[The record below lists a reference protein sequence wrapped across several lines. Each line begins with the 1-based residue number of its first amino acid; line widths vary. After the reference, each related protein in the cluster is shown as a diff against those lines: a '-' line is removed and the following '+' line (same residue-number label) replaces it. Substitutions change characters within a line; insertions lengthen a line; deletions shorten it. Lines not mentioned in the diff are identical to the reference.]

1 MQQQIRHGGP
11 GREGARLD
19 RVRLNEAVTHVVFGG
34 RRRRVY
40 ARITALSGARPGDRV
55 LDIGCGGGYL
65 TGLLAA
71 AVGPAGRVTG
81 VDPSG
86 PAVSYARRRAAAN
99 CTFRAGVAQS
109 LDLPDQSFDVVT
121 TTLAAHHI
129 PEADRAT
136 AFGEIFRVLRPG
148 GTLLAADFR
157 PGGRRHTPHALAT
170 ARRHGNAVPLE
181 ELATAAGLAIEAR
194 GELPLLRYVRAVR
207 PRVRRP

>member
-19 RVRLNEAVTHVVFGG
+19 RVRLNEAITHAAFGG

-40 ARITALSGARPGDRV
+40 GRITALSGARPGDRV

-65 TGLLAA
+65 ARLLAA
-71 AVGPAGRVTG
+71 TVGPGGRVTAS
-81 VDPSG
+81 DPSG
-86 PAVSYARRRAAAN
+86 PAVRYAQRRAPAN
-99 CTFRAGVAQS
+99 CSFRVGVAQ
-109 LDLPDQSFDVVT
+109 DLEVPDQSFDVVT
-121 TTLAAHHI
+121 TTLATHHI
-129 PEADRAT
+129 PGAERAA

-148 GTLLAADFR
+148 GVLLAADFR

-181 ELATAAGLAIEAR
+181 ELATSAGFTIESR

-207 PRVRRP
+207 PPGT